1 MRARRRSRQAVDAAR
16 ELLLENTAQ
25 EPRRRNRDAQAA
37 RARERAARDRE
48 AAARRREQERRDHE
62 AVARAARDKA
72 AAAHEREQERRD
84 REAAEEAAAARSREA
99 AAEAWSCK
107 AAAARAREDERLER
121 EASAAARERES
132 REREAAAA
140 RALEQEQHDREAA
153 TARAAAAAAPVP
165 EEKEEEPLGR
175 EESKSDD
182 PPAAPEGYEIVARVL
197 EHLGESHL
205 LPIFEAEE
213 INDNVLPVLDPTD
226 LIGLGVSQMTCL
238 TMLGAAYS
246 AAKTKK
252 LVTDNVLD
260 NVAKHQLV
268 LEEEQREHRAEVA
281 RLRIRELPSD
291 LCCPIMVEIMK
302 DPVICV
308 GDGHTYE
315 RCAITQWFS
324 TGSEISP
331 MTNQP
336 LETTQLVPNHMAKKL
351 IHALLEEHPAGALK
365 N

>member
-1 MRARRRSRQAVDAAR
+1 MLKAPTGCVFSARTLPNLRLR
-16 ELLLENTAQ
+16 LAQ
-25 EPRRRNRDAQAA
+25 
-37 RARERAARDRE
+37 
-48 AAARRREQERRDHE
+48 
-62 AVARAARDKA
+62 
-72 AAAHEREQERRD
+72 
-84 REAAEEAAAARSREA
+84 
-99 AAEAWSCK
+99 
-107 AAAARAREDERLER
+107 
-121 EASAAARERES
+121 
-132 REREAAAA
+132 
-140 RALEQEQHDREAA
+140 
-153 TARAAAAAAPVP
+153 VP
-165 EEKEEEPLGR
+165 Q
-175 EESKSDD
+175 
-182 PPAAPEGYEIVARVL
+182 PPAAPMAELMLVL
-197 EHLGESHL
+197 AALDGG
-205 LPIFEAEE
+205 
-213 INDNVLPVLDPTD
+213 NVLPVLDPAD

-252 LVTDNVLD
+252 LVTDDVLD